1 EPPRPL
7 LQHVGVL
14 RSPSSTWS
22 YRSDLFLGA
31 FLIPYCITLV
41 FGNHSPLISIY
52 SSDLVLRA
60 FLIPYCIML
69 VSLPHPLLHH
79 VGVRKSPP
87 LLSIYSSDLFL
98 GAFLIPYCIMLV
110 FGGLPLFYMEL
121 ALGQFHRCGCLTI
134 WKRICPALKGPVVLQ
149 VDSTGQTDTKLLQPK
164 AEWNT
169 INAYSAHA
177 AFYGTTLNRCYKEY
191 TFLRLLSCI

>member
-1 EPPRPL
+1 MPYCIMLVSHYHPLLPHVGVRKSPPPFSSIYSSDLFLGAFLIPYCITLEPPRPL

-79 VGVRKSPP
+79 VGLRRSPP
-87 LLSIYSSDLFL
+87 LLHGVGS
-98 GAFLIPYCIMLV
+98 GAVP
-110 FGGLPLFYMEL
+110 
-121 ALGQFHRCGCLTI
+121 
-134 WKRICPALKGPVVLQ
+134 
-149 VDSTGQTDTKLLQPK
+149 S
-164 AEWNT
+164 
-169 INAYSAHA
+169 
-177 AFYGTTLNRCYKEY
+177 
-191 TFLRLLSCI
+191 LRLSHYLEAHLSRPQRSAFSKPEEVDG